1 MLQPG
6 SVNNIAVAPAR
17 LSDER
22 SGRRV
27 LLPIDD
33 GMTPT
38 RRRA

>member
-22 SGRRV
+22 SV
-27 LLPIDD
+27 D
-33 GMTPT
+33 GSYCRLTT
-38 RRRA
+38 A